1 MQYRIVITRCCLI
14 GVGWDCAVIS
24 VHHAT
29 YHVFLCGLKA
39 SQQEMDS
46 TLELIRTYGKASH
59 ALTKPEVRTC
69 QRLCEVAQEAS
80 ELAAS
85 TLIFLACEITSER
98 RAKNIHWSRGKPAKQ
113 TYIRRA
119 KNS

>member
-1 MQYRIVITRCCLI
+1 MQYRLVITRCCLI

-69 QRLCEVAQEAS
+69 RRLCEVAKEVS
-80 ELAAS
+80 KLSTS
-85 TLIFLACEITSER
+85 TLFVSCAKKLAKYT
-98 RAKNIHWSRGKPAKQ
+98 
-113 TYIRRA
+113 
-119 KNS
+119 